1 MTIGTQTIRHLT
13 STSQSTHCDKRDS
26 LTGCHPWPSP
36 EIRGNL
42 AVEGGDRVGG
52 GFNRP

>member
-13 STSQSTHCDKRDS
+13 SASQSTHCDRAR
-26 LTGCHPWPSP
+26 LAHWLPPLAPP